1 MERINLREFF
11 LSIRKLG
18 NKNEFMQ
25 KEIKKY
31 IKYIEKNLLY
41 ISLIILFIL
50 LFSYVFSS
58 CFRFVLYFLNIEPN
72 FLVVF
77 ITAITLIFSAIE
89 NKKERKY
96 NFNLN
101 LKNSVEEKAA
111 IVIGKL
117 FIMMND
123 SQNYLQTIKDI
134 KNAIEKNKK
143 FVDMNNVLSLDL
155 LKKDRELVGSYIVI
169 YFSQYI
175 QNDWNLM
182 VDKINKIG
190 TNCSMAMTNY
200 NENYNLINTAGFEN
214 ETLSNIDN
222 TIKESEILNEEIYEL
237 TEKMKN
243 TLLSIIVENN
253 NKMKEKYIN

>member
-1 MERINLREFF
+1 ME
-11 LSIRKLG
+11 
-18 NKNEFMQ
+18 
-25 KEIKKY
+25 KY
-31 IKYIEKNLLY
+31 IKYIRKNLLY

-50 LFSYVFSS
+50 LFSYIFSS
-58 CFRFVLYFLNIEPN
+58 CFRFILYFLNIDPN

-101 LKNSVEEKAA
+101 LKNSVEEKSA

-117 FIMMND
+117 FVMMND
-123 SQNYLQTIKDI
+123 SQNYLHTIKDI

-143 FVDMNNVLSLDL
+143 FVDMNNVLSLDH
-155 LKKDRELVGSYIVI
+155 LKKDRELVGAYIII

-190 TNCSMAMTNY
+190 TNCSIVKTNY
-200 NENYNLINTAGFEN
+200 DENYNLINTKNFQNDVLSKIDDYIYES
-214 ETLSNIDN
+214 ETLNN
-222 TIKESEILNEEIYEL
+222 EICNL
-237 TEKMKN
+237 TEKMN
-243 TLLSIIVENN
+243 SVLLDIVVKNN
-253 NKMKEKYIN
+253 NNLKEKYIN

>member
-1 MERINLREFF
+1 ME
-11 LSIRKLG
+11 
-18 NKNEFMQ
+18 
-25 KEIKKY
+25 KY
-31 IKYIEKNLLY
+31 IKYIRKNLLY

-50 LFSYVFSS
+50 LFSYIFSS
-58 CFRFVLYFLNIEPN
+58 CFRLILHFLNIDPN

-101 LKNSVEEKAA
+101 LKNSVEDKAA

-117 FIMMND
+117 FVMMND
-123 SQNYLQTIKDI
+123 SKNYLNTIKDI
-134 KNAIEKNKK
+134 KKSIGENKK
-143 FVDMNNVLSLDL
+143 FIDMNNVLSLEH
-155 LKKDRELVGSYIVI
+155 LKKDRELVGAYIVI
-169 YFSQYI
+169 YFFQYI

-190 TNCSMAMTNY
+190 TNCSLVMTNY
-200 NENYNLINTAGFEN
+200 NENYNLINTPNFQNDVLSKIDDYISEA
-214 ETLSNIDN
+214 ETLNN
-222 TIKESEILNEEIYEL
+222 EIYDL

-243 TLLSIIVENN
+243 ILLSIIVENN